1 MSGLGPQGNRQGS
14 GSESEPERGLVK
26 TIDHCSL
33 IVADTAKAVDFYK
46 KILSLEVDE
55 SRPDLGYPGAWLWVG
70 DRQFHL
76 IEVPNPYKDAVIPE
90 HGRNDQHVALQVSRL
105 DVIVKRLDAASIDY
119 NRSKS
124 GRQAL
129 FFRDIDNNTIE
140 LVEK

>member
-1 MSGLGPQGNRQGS
+1 MSEFKPQVDIQDS
-14 GSESEPERGLVK
+14 KPESAIVK

-33 IVADTAKAVDFYK
+33 IVADTAKAVDFYE

-76 IEVPNPYKDAVIPE
+76 IEVPNPYKDVVIPE

-105 DVIVKRLDAASIDY
+105 DVIVDRLEAAAIEY
-119 NRSKS
+119 KKSKS

-129 FFRDIDNNTIE
+129 FFRDPDNNTIE